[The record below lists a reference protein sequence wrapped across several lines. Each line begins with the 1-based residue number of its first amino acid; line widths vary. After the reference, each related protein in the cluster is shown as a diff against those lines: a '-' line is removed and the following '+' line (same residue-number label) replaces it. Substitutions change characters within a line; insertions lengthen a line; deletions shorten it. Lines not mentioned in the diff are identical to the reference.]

1 MWTFESGSSCHGN
14 WVNLRTWGLEQTR
27 DQMTF
32 KGLFL
37 NRAGVWKLTSEN
49 WLCSSAPGCRV
60 SALPSLWEGIFKD
73 FHCLWPH
80 HLDLLDPRLF
90 GAQMRQTYIF
100 LGTLRLQDWGRD
112 MVKQGDDV
120 THTFHILFQS
130 NFPVTVLP
138 HKRAPKRGTHEPDP
152 EYHKSS
158 GSKFCNSAFGDL
170 TYRET
175 TNIGDFCVCVYIY
188 ICL

>member
-60 SALPSLWEGIFKD
+60 SVLPSLWEGIFKD

-130 NFPVTVLP
+130 NFPVTVQAHGCLFLELSY
-138 HKRAPKRGTHEPDP
+138 AAGQC
-152 EYHKSS
+152 
-158 GSKFCNSAFGDL
+158 FW
-170 TYRET
+170 
-175 TNIGDFCVCVYIY
+175 NIN
-188 ICL
+188 